1 MGIHGLKARMIF
13 SIGSVVVL
21 GLGLMIAVIV
31 HRVTAA
37 ASAQGIEQAH
47 AIAEGEAAE
56 VEAFFNRG
64 LESAR
69 MLALNY
75 TGLQQSGTAIDRE
88 AASLVLRTVLEN
100 NPEYFAIWTC
110 WEPNAFDQRDSDFA
124 GKANHD
130 ATGRFI
136 PYWFRKN
143 GGIAVEPL
151 KNYQEGEPH
160 SDFYQLARKSGR
172 EVIREPYHY
181 DAGGKKVLMTSLVV
195 PIVVDG
201 KIVGATGVDIDLNA
215 ISGRQST
222 RKIMD
227 TGYAAT
233 FSNRGL
239 YVSHPK
245 AERLGEPGQKFD
257 PWLESKLPDVAAG
270 RAFDLNTFS
279 QTLNDTVFR
288 IAWPVKIGRT
298 ETPWSVIV
306 SIQEGRVLAMAR
318 SLRNTALLIGGLTLA
333 AVLAVVF
340 VVASRIS
347 NPILEMAREL
357 QTGANQ
363 ATSSSGE
370 ISTASQALAA
380 ASSEQAASLEETSSS
395 LEELA
400 SMTTRNTESAR
411 HARQLAD
418 TARQSA
424 ETGTEQMRGMVE
436 AMSSIKG
443 SSDNVAKIIKTIDE
457 IAFQTNILA
466 LNAAVEAA
474 RAGEAGA
481 GFAVVAEEV
490 RALAQRSA
498 TAARE
503 TTDQIG
509 DALQRTKHGVEICG
523 QVAGSFD
530 DILGK
535 TRSLNSLVAEIATA
549 SEEQTT
555 GIGQINQAIGQI
567 DKTTQSTA
575 AQSEETAAAAQE
587 MSAQAVQL
595 QSIAGHL
602 FELVEGRAKLTALTD
617 TPPAAPKEAPSPT
630 RKRLH
635 TPQPASVA

>member
-13 SIGSVVVL
+13 TIGSVVIL

-31 HRVTAA
+31 YRVTGA
-37 ASAQGIEQAH
+37 ASTQGIEQAH

-56 VEAFFNRG
+56 VEAFLNRS

-69 MLALNY
+69 ILALNY
-75 TGLQQSGTAIDRE
+75 AGMQQSGTAVDRE

-100 NPEYFAIWTC
+100 SPEYFGVWTC

-124 GKANHD
+124 NKPNHD

-151 KNYQEGEPH
+151 KDYQAGAAN
-160 SDFYQLARKSGR
+160 SDFYQLVRQSGR
-172 EVIREPYHY
+172 EVIMEPYVY
-181 DAGGKKVLMTSLVV
+181 EAGGKKVLMTSLVV
-195 PIVVDG
+195 PIMVGG
-201 KIVGATGVDIDLNA
+201 KFVGAAGIDIDLSA
-215 ISGRQST
+215 ISASQSD
-222 RKIMD
+222 RKVME

-239 YVSHPK
+239 YVAHPST
-245 AERLGEPGQKFD
+245 ERLGQPGPKFD
-257 PWLESKLPDVAAG
+257 SWLEPKLPDLAAG
-270 RAFDLNTFS
+270 RAFDVNTYS
-279 QTLNDTVFR
+279 RTLNDTVFR
-288 IAWPVKIGRT
+288 IAWPVHIGRT
-298 ETPWSVIV
+298 GTPWSVIV
-306 SIQEGRVLAMAR
+306 SIQENRVLATAR
-318 SLRNTALLIGGLTLA
+318 SLRNTALGIGGLTLA
-333 AVLAVVF
+333 AVLGVVF
-340 VVASRIS
+340 LVASRIAK
-347 NPILEMAREL
+347 PILDMAREL

-363 ATSSSGE
+363 ATSTSGE

-436 AMSSIKG
+436 AMNSIKG

-509 DALQRTKHGVEICG
+509 DALQRTKHGVDICG

-595 QSIAGHL
+595 QAIAGQL
-602 FELVEGRAKLTALTD
+602 FHLVEGRSKASEFSDA
-617 TPPAAPKEAPSPT
+617 PPASQQPSAPAT
-630 RKRLH
+630 RKRPT
-635 TPQPASVA
+635 TPEPVSVA

>member
-1 MGIHGLKARMIF
+1 MGIHGLKARMVF
-13 SIGSVVVL
+13 AIGSVVVL

-37 ASAQGIEQAH
+37 ASAQGLEQAH
-47 AIAEGEAAE
+47 ALAAAEAAE
-56 VEAFFNRG
+56 VEAFLDRS

-69 MLALNY
+69 MLSLNY
-75 TGLQQSGTAIDRE
+75 AGMHQAGTAVDRE

-100 NPEYFAIWTC
+100 HPEYFGVWTC
-110 WEPNAFDQRDSDFA
+110 WEPDAFDQRDSDFV

-143 GGIAVEPL
+143 GGIAIEPL
-151 KNYQEGEPH
+151 KDYQEGAPN
-160 SDFYQLARKSGR
+160 SDFYQIARKSGR
-172 EVIREPYHY
+172 EVIMEPYQY
-181 DAGGKKVLMTSLVV
+181 EAGGKKVLMTSLVV
-195 PIVVDG
+195 PIMIDG
-201 KIVGATGVDIDLNA
+201 KFVGVAGIDIDLAA
-215 ISGRQST
+215 ISARQSG
-222 RKIMD
+222 RKIME

-239 YVSHPK
+239 YVAHPK
-245 AERLGEPGQKFD
+245 TERLGEPGQKFD
-257 PWLESKLPDVAAG
+257 PWLESKLSDVAAG
-270 RAFDLNTFS
+270 RVFELNTFS
-279 QTLNDTVFR
+279 HTLNDTVFR
-288 IAWPVKIGRT
+288 IAAPVHIGRT
-298 ETPWSVIV
+298 GTPWSVIV
-306 SIQEGRVLAMAR
+306 SIQENRVLATAR
-318 SLRNTALLIGGLTLA
+318 SLRNMALAIGGLTLA

-340 VVASRIS
+340 FVASRIS
-347 NPILEMAREL
+347 KPILNMAREL

-363 ATSSSGE
+363 ATATSGE

-411 HARQLAD
+411 TARQLAE

-424 ETGTEQMRGMVE
+424 ETGTQQMRGMVE
-436 AMSSIKG
+436 AMNSIKG

-509 DALQRTKHGVEICG
+509 DALQRTKHGVDICG

-530 DILGK
+530 EILGK

-555 GIGQINQAIGQI
+555 GIGQINQAISQI

-595 QSIAGHL
+595 QAIAGQL
-602 FELVEGRAKLTALTD
+602 FQLVEGRAQSTGLQD
-617 TPPAAPKEAPSPT
+617 TPPSASSAPTSARKRTAAP
-630 RKRLH
+630 
-635 TPQPASVA
+635 QPVSVA